1 MNRKE
6 RRAAKAMAHWGTLA
20 QNRTNRC
27 FVRRTQLITTFWL
40 SFNDPDAPPNE
51 RFRGVAIF
59 DMDESEGEL
68 SVVEIVRRAWELGIN
83 PGGRVC
89 IQEVASIP
97 DQYKNQLITDDALLL
112 RLGSRGRK
120 QLA

>member
-27 FVRRTQLITTFWL
+27 LVRRTQLITTFWL

-68 SVVEIVRRAWELGIN
+68 SVVENRPQSVGAWHQSWRKRSYSSS
-83 PGGRVC
+83 RV
-89 IQEVASIP
+89 
-97 DQYKNQLITDDALLL
+97 N
-112 RLGSRGRK
+112 SRPV
-120 QLA
+120 